1 VRLVAAS
8 HVGER
13 ARMSNVRKSEINGAR
28 PGAYWYGT
36 EYFAQ
41 RRPQQAEPATATY
54 FEALYS
60 RPAVS
65 KHAGGPFRVLCY
77 SCSEACLAMD
87 SLVSPCSSSAA
98 SCWFVC
104 GSCTM
109 LSVLS
114 TIDTTMRLSR
124 VMCKP
129 AVAGFLEVY
138 DAVYI

>member
-1 VRLVAAS
+1 LVAAS

-60 RPAVS
+60 RLAVS
-65 KHAGGPFRVLCY
+65 KHGAGRIEYC
-77 SCSEACLAMD
+77 A
-87 SLVSPCSSSAA
+87 
-98 SCWFVC
+98 
-104 GSCTM
+104 
-109 LSVLS
+109 
-114 TIDTTMRLSR
+114 I
-124 VMCKP
+124 
-129 AVAGFLEVY
+129 AVARRVWLWIV
-138 DAVYI
+138 